1 MGKVFIQ
8 GAALAIA
15 GILAVLLDGW
25 FGLGLGSVLFG
36 LAVGGILGIVA
47 EGGPVGRI
55 GAFLIGVLTAM
66 VVYVVRVLFLND
78 SSLGLS
84 LAVLIALVVIVGLSG
99 LTANRLPLWAGL
111 LGLALVTGAYETS
124 FVAAPQNVTVELLE
138 FTTMALV
145 PAALAFLAVSVVG
158 GIGNQED
165 SGGSGGGGQQEQ
177 SPTVSLSK
185 SEG

>member
-1 MGKVFIQ
+1 MRLG
-8 GAALAIA
+8 
-15 GILAVLLDGW
+15 
-25 FGLGLGSVLFG
+25 GL
-36 LAVGGILGIVA
+36 
-47 EGGPVGRI
+47 
-55 GAFLIGVLTAM
+55 
-66 VVYVVRVLFLND
+66 
-78 SSLGLS
+78 
-84 LAVLIALVVIVGLSG
+84 
-99 LTANRLPLWAGL
+99 GL